1 MARHHFN
8 RLEHLD
14 YLIRLKATGNPDSL
28 AKKMCLSVRTIF
40 GYIDILKSLGAPI
53 AYNKEKQTYDYTE
66 SGAFYFKF
74 KKDTNVSES

>member
-14 YLIRLKATGNPDSL
+14 YLIRLKATGNPNSL
-28 AKKMCLSVRTIF
+28 AKKMRLSVRTIF

-53 AYNKEKQTYDYTE
+53 SYNKEKETYYYTE
-66 SGAFYFKF
+66 NGTFYFKF
-74 KKDTNVSES
+74 KKDTSVSEN

>member
-14 YLIRLKATGNPDSL
+14 YLIRLKATGSPDNL
-28 AKKMCLSVRTIF
+28 AKKLSLSVRTVF

-53 AYNKEKQTYDYTE
+53 AYNKAKETYYYTE
-66 SGAFYFKF
+66 SGSFYFKF
-74 KKDTNVSES
+74 QKDKSISEN